1 MDKWTR
7 REPKGHT
14 AGLIIEE
21 KQETTWVR
29 ISKYHCFIL
38 LLFIIIM
45 QIALN
50 HVKCLVLELMLPLES
65 KKNQYSLKAL
75 R

>member
-1 MDKWTR
+1 MDESKR
-7 REPKGHT
+7 REPKGHS
-14 AGLIIEE
+14 AGLIVEQ

-29 ISKYHCFIL
+29 I
-38 LLFIIIM
+38 LLFYFIVYNI
-45 QIALN
+45 QIALI
-50 HVKCLVLELMLPLES
+50 HVKCLVLELTLPLES